1 MIRFVLIVFTAILLG
16 IYSLFDL
23 IIFYIIN
30 SFDKKIAIRYRHYVI
45 KVVFKIFIIISGAKL
60 NIMGIQNLKSINEP
74 ILIISNHR
82 GFFDIISG
90 YTLFDFPCGMVSKDS
105 LIKVPILGYWMKK
118 IDCVV
123 LDRNDLR
130 SGAMMIIKSIENLK
144 NGISMWICP
153 EGTRNRNIDPTE
165 LLEFKAGAFKIAE
178 KTKCQILPIA
188 FVGTEKVFEEH
199 LPKVTPADVYI
210 NIGEPIKIGAES
222 STELSLKTYDEV
234 KKLVGE
240 ILNKENVENR

>member
-1 MIRFVLIVFTAILLG
+1 MIRFILIVFVAILLG

-23 IIFYIIN
+23 IVFHIID
-30 SFDKKIAIRYRHYVI
+30 SFDKMKAIRYRHNVI
-45 KVVFKIFIIISGAKL
+45 KLVFKIFIMISGCK
-60 NIMGIQNLKSINEP
+60 IIVEGYENLKKVKEP
-74 ILIISNHR
+74 LLIISNHR

-130 SGAMMIIKSIENLK
+130 SGALMIVKSIENLK
-144 NGISMWICP
+144 NGISMWVCP
-153 EGTRNRNIDPTE
+153 EGTRNRNIDSSN

-178 KTKCQILPIA
+178 KTKCQILPLA

-199 LPKVTPADVYI
+199 LPRVMPSNVYI
-210 NIGEPIKIGAES
+210 NIGEPFTMDMVAAS
-222 STELSLKTYDEV
+222 DSMELSLKTYEKV
-234 KKLVGE
+234 KKLVLE
-240 ILNKENVENR
+240 ILEKYNI